1 MYNDYKIGDLVLAKN
16 RQTIF
21 DFANNPSS
29 DLEGTVLD
37 DKMGLGVVVDYNP
50 LFMQGHLKVWWS
62 KAQKFTREDIDSLKK
77 LT

>member
-62 KAQKFTREDIDSLKK
+62 KAQKFTQEDIDSLKK